1 MRIVIDLDDT
11 ISKTENRD
19 YEHSQPIR
27 SVIDKLAEVRATFP
41 NVEVVLHTARGMNS
55 CKGDVKKAEM
65 KNRPAI
71 ERFLQRNGI
80 KVDRILFGKPL
91 GDLYIDDKAM
101 AARDF
106 AASPIERYEGLSGAT
121 VERVGGMIVKTA
133 ENVREQ
139 AAWYEQARAYGIA
152 VPAVFCVQLGKLYM
166 EHVSGTPA
174 CEKVDIRVLRRI
186 IEDMR
191 EFPALEGENDLRGYA
206 DHCEKRAKDAGAPY
220 RLLPNDITDCEIL
233 RKRTFCH
240 GDLSLM
246 NIIVRGNKMVYFDP
260 SSTRGLSHWLVDAAK
275 VRASLRWLDASL
287 VGTKHDQRLTMYFDA
302 RFSDEELHAIKILEI
317 THFYRVLHSAEKQG
331 RIDIATR
338 LWNNFKDPFEP

>member
-11 ISKTENRD
+11 LSKTENRD
-19 YEHSQPIR
+19 YEHSQPIQ
-27 SVIDKLAEVRATFP
+27 SVIDKLDEVRATFP

-55 CKGDVKKAEM
+55 CKGNVEMAEK

-71 ERFLQRNGI
+71 ERFLQRCGI
-80 KVDRILFGKPL
+80 KVDRIIFGKPL

-106 AASPIERYEGLSGAT
+106 AASSIERYEGLSGAT
-121 VERVGGMIVKTA
+121 VERVGEMVIKTA

-166 EHVSGTPA
+166 EHVLGTPA
-174 CEKVDIRVLRRI
+174 YKEVDTMTLDRIVHDIRN
-186 IEDMR
+186 
-191 EFPALEGENDLRGYA
+191 FPALEGENDLQGYA
-206 DHCEKRAKDAGAPY
+206 DHCEKRAEDAGVPY
-220 RLLPNDITDCEIL
+220 LLQSHDITDCGIL
-233 RKRTFCH
+233 KKRTFCH

-246 NIIVRGNKMVYFDP
+246 NIIACGYHLTYIDP
-260 SSTRGLSHWLVDAAK
+260 SDTRGLSHWLVDAAK

-287 VGTKHDQRLTMYFDA
+287 VGTKHDQRLTQYFDA
-302 RFSDEELHAIKILEI
+302 RFSDEELHAIKVLET
-317 THFYRVLHSAEKQG
+317 THFYRVLHSAKKHG
-331 RIDIATR
+331 RTDVASR
-338 LWNNFKDPFEP
+338 LRMKFNNPFL